1 MIWSNNLIFYYKLKI
16 KLKKMKSLKKIMK
29 INKITQIK

>member
-16 KLKKMKSLKKIMK
+16 KLKKMKSLKKIIK
-29 INKITQIK
+29 INKITQVK